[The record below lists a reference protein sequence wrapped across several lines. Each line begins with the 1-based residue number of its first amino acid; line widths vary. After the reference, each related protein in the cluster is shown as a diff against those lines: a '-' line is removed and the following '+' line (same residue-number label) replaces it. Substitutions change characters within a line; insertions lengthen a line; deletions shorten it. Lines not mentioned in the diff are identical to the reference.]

1 MIAKHHISRISRED
15 PHGTHP
21 IYANSGGPIQIRS
34 AQMGEAAAISRVLL
48 ANWNDRGL
56 FQESPARISRNIGNF
71 LVAES
76 ETGCIVGC
84 AGVHLERHSLGRI
97 YSVAVVPQCQGHG
110 VGRKLIAA
118 AVRSATLLD
127 VERLWLVTSK
137 PSFFSRYG
145 FKPISRWEL
154 PSSVLLRQLRKTLRQ
169 PIARILPALF
179 GRHTF
184 MQRNLRS
191 FPEIAE

>member
-97 YSVAVVPQCQGHG
+97 YSVAV
-110 VGRKLIAA
+110 L
-118 AVRSATLLD
+118 
-127 VERLWLVTSK
+127 
-137 PSFFSRYG
+137 
-145 FKPISRWEL
+145 
-154 PSSVLLRQLRKTLRQ
+154 
-169 PIARILPALF
+169 
-179 GRHTF
+179 
-184 MQRNLRS
+184 
-191 FPEIAE
+191 